1 MIIRI
6 DVHHCWRWLYHT
18 AHRSEKSPTI
28 RIRQFHHSCTPM
40 IVPLLIASVATGLTL
55 IYASYLDI
63 RERRVPFRTWYPM
76 LAVSVPLAL
85 WTYAS
90 LIMADPK
97 TTFAY
102 ILLVVFFCSLFYVFA
117 AYLHL
122 FGGADAWALIF
133 ITATIPLF
141 PITPVFGIP
150 LTIFFPMSVL
160 VNAVILNLLAPVAL
174 FLLNVI
180 RNNNAPLQY
189 MFIGFPVDG
198 TRIEE
203 AFGFVME
210 EFEEHDGVL
219 SRRFIGFRE
228 ALKRMISGE
237 RRMYTQDLRRYP
249 EEYQYERALYR
260 RAGRVWISY
269 GVPFIVPITAGFF
282 TALFMGDILVALLQT
297 LAGA

>member
-1 MIIRI
+1 MI
-6 DVHHCWRWLYHT
+6 
-18 AHRSEKSPTI
+18 A
-28 RIRQFHHSCTPM
+28 
-40 IVPLLIASVATGLTL
+40 PLLIASLATGLTL

-90 LIMADPK
+90 LIRADPR
-97 TTFAY
+97 TALGY
-102 ILLVVFFCSLFYVFA
+102 LLLVALFCALFYIFA

-141 PITPVFGIP
+141 PLVPALGIP
-150 LTIFFPMSVL
+150 LTGFFPLSVL

-174 FLLNVI
+174 FFLNII
-180 RNNNAPLQY
+180 RNNHAPLQY

-198 TRIEE
+198 TRIGE

-210 EFEEHDGVL
+210 EFDEHDGVL

-228 ALKRMISGE
+228 ALQRMVSGE
-237 RRMYTQDLRRYP
+237 RRMYTQDMKRFP
-249 EEYQYERALYR
+249 EEYQYERALYSK
-260 RAGRVWISY
+260 AGKVWISY

-282 TALFMGDILVALLQT
+282 TALFMGDILVALMQT
-297 LAGA
+297 LAGV